1 MFYQWAISPVPPSLP
16 GAFVMTFY
24 QGTRGKQGG
33 WHLGMRCLTDTHPPV
48 CLTLDR
54 YLTFL
59 MVVTILIVV
68 NSVVVLNVSLRSPH
82 THSMAR
88 GVRKARH
95 FPVHLSIHL
104 SFPITCDSLHIP
116 VPTL

>member
-1 MFYQWAISPVPPSLP
+1 
-16 GAFVMTFY
+16 MTFY

>member
-1 MFYQWAISPVPPSLP
+1 MGEPKGS
-16 GAFVMTFY
+16 
-24 QGTRGKQGG
+24 
-33 WHLGMRCLTDTHPPV
+33 WHLGLRCVRDTQLPA

-88 GVRKARH
+88 GVRKARR
-95 FPVHLSIHL
+95 FPAH
-104 SFPITCDSLHIP
+104 
-116 VPTL
+116 